1 VKTPKGLT
9 LLSVLTSDFLNAE
22 GVALRSLNFVSNS
35 ALILAS
41 LFKNLCVKTPKG
53 LTLLSVL
60 TSDFLNA
67 EGIANR
73 RFGIYQWS
81 ALIFFEEVNN
91 HQQGLF

>member
-9 LLSVLTSDFLNAE
+9 LLSVLTSDF
-22 GVALRSLNFVSNS
+22 
-35 ALILAS
+35 
-41 LFKNLCVKTPKG
+41 P
-53 LTLLSVL
+53 
-60 TSDFLNA
+60 NA

-73 RFGIYQWS
+73 CFGIYQWS